1 MTSYERV
8 MAALDHR
15 KPDRPP
21 LNLFGPPETW
31 DKLKK
36 HLRLEDDEAVR
47 CALGADM
54 RYVRPRYV
62 GPATFTG
69 QSGYDGG
76 GTDMWGVAW
85 EPAENRFATYNE
97 VAFHPLAAAM
107 TLKAIEEYAWPDPGW
122 LSVSHLKDEI
132 ARLNATERRA
142 IVYTAGA
149 PFETAWF
156 LRGLERFLMDLVECP
171 DIAELI
177 LRKVSQLNEEVA
189 RRAVDAAEGQID
201 IMWSSSDIGMQT
213 GMMMSPDIWRRHV
226 KPWQRGLIEPFKQM
240 GLRTRYH
247 SDGSFTPVIE
257 DFIEMGLDLLD
268 PIQPKAKDTDAN
280 TLQRLFGGRLSFY
293 GGVDTQELL
302 PMGSPAQVEAEVLRL
317 IDVLGRNGG
326 YVVAASNAIQPDVPV
341 ENILTLFR
349 TAREYRY

>member
-36 HLRLEDDEAVR
+36 HLRLEDDEAVH

-54 RYVRPRYV
+54 RYVGPRYV

-69 QSGYDGG
+69 QSGYHGG

-97 VAFHPLAAAM
+97 IAFHPLATAM

-132 ARLNATERRA
+132 ARFDATERRA
-142 IVYTAGA
+142 IVYAAGGS
-149 PFETAWF
+149 FETAWF
-156 LRGLERFLMDLVECP
+156 LRGIERFLMDLVECP
-171 DIAELI
+171 DLAELI
-177 LRKVSQLNEEVA
+177 LRKVSQLTEEVA
-189 RRAVDAAEGQID
+189 RRAVDAAATFRVFLSEQFRYYHESRPHLSLDRNAPVPRQVDPTECGEVISIPHLARPSSMAGQMVWD
-201 IMWSSSDIGMQT
+201 
-213 GMMMSPDIWRRHV
+213 R
-226 KPWQRGLIEPFKQM
+226 
-240 GLRTRYH
+240 
-247 SDGSFTPVIE
+247 
-257 DFIEMGLDLLD
+257 
-268 PIQPKAKDTDAN
+268 
-280 TLQRLFGGRLSFY
+280 
-293 GGVDTQELL
+293 
-302 PMGSPAQVEAEVLRL
+302 
-317 IDVLGRNGG
+317 
-326 YVVAASNAIQPDVPV
+326 VAG
-341 ENILTLFR
+341 
-349 TAREYRY
+349 